1 MTALVVLCVAAGGL
15 VGAPS
20 RYLLDRAVAD
30 RVESDFP
37 LGTFLVNM
45 SGSALLGLLAGLGV
59 RGHLPELVGAL
70 VGTGF
75 CGAFTT
81 FSTWSFETVRLLEEG
96 EVLEAAMNVVLSL
109 GVGLA
114 AAGAGIALGLVL

>member
-1 MTALVVLCVAAGGL
+1 VTALVVLCVAAGGL